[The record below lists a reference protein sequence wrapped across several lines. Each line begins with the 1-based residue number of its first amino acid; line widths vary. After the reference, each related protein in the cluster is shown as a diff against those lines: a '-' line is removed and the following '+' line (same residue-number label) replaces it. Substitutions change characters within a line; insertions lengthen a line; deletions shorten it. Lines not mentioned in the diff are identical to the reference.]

1 MLNSMIAQHPE
12 LTEVIN
18 LEPML
23 WLNPKLQH
31 DTPALWA
38 SLPYQLEDIQAASA
52 RLERF
57 APLIA
62 HYFPETKQQDGI
74 IESELRRID
83 RFAQAIQLNAPLYLK
98 MDSHLAVAG
107 SIKARGGIYEVLYF
121 AEQLALEAGFIR
133 PQDNYIALAEPE
145 VRQYFNKYTLQ
156 VGSTGNLGLSIGI
169 SAAALGFKV
178 IVHMSRDAQAWKKDL
193 LRSKG
198 VQVEEYDGDFTLAVE
213 TGRKAA
219 EADPYSYFIDD
230 EQSVQLFMG
239 YAVAAL
245 RLQKQLEAQAVT
257 VDLDH
262 PLFVYLPCGVGG
274 SPGGVA
280 YGLKRLFGDAC
291 HIFFIE
297 PTHAPSMLI
306 GMTTEQY
313 GNISVQ
319 DVGIDGRTEAD
330 GLAVGRPSS
339 FIGQLMDPLL
349 SGIVTVE
356 DTTLFDDMKLLNQ
369 TESIQIEPSAC
380 STFAAID
387 QLHQVDSKIGQRMQH
402 YIQQAGIAS
411 PQSITHLC
419 WATGGAL
426 VPQEVMKAY
435 LSR

>member
-1 MLNSMIAQHPE
+1 MLNSIIAQHPE
-12 LTEVIN
+12 LTEIIN
-18 LEPML
+18 LEPTL
-23 WLNPKLQH
+23 WLNPKLQS
-31 DTPALWA
+31 DTQNLWTR
-38 SLPYQLEDIQAASA
+38 LPYQLEDIQAANA

-83 RFAQAIQLNAPLYLK
+83 RFARAIQLNAPLYLK

-121 AEQLALEAGFIR
+121 AEQLALEAGFIQ
-133 PQDNYIALAEPE
+133 PQDNYIALTKPE
-145 VRQYFNKYTLQ
+145 VRQYFHRYTLQ

-198 VQVEEYDGDFTLAVE
+198 VQVEEYEGDFTLAVE

-219 EADPYSYFIDD
+219 ESDPYSYFIDD
-230 EQSVQLFMG
+230 EQSLQLFMG

-245 RLQKQLEAQAVT
+245 RLQKQLEAQAVP
-257 VDLDH
+257 VDIEH

-306 GMTTEQY
+306 GMITEQY

-339 FIGQLMDPLL
+339 FIGQLMDSLIA
-349 SGIVTVE
+349 GIVTVE
-356 DTTLFDDMKLLNQ
+356 DATLFDDMKLLNQ

-387 QLHQVDSKIGQRMQH
+387 RLHQVDSKIGQRMQH
-402 YIQQAGIAS
+402 YIQQAGITS